1 MKVRRSSNHVNVFF
15 QVLWEH
21 LTMTYKTAMIILP
34 LLLAFVAFG
43 KNMISAEEPPRCPAT
58 ASQRSIY
65 GMMLKGHVY
74 KTAMAGIGLE
84 CVLMCRTDDR
94 CQSFNFVISRHLCE
108 FNDRTKEARPKDFVA
123 DPDRYYYTKDINRGN
138 LWSEIFV
145 PWGTLTGMIT
155 YTSSSLAY
163 SCFSPLPVMS

>member
-1 MKVRRSSNHVNVFF
+1 MKVLRSSNHVNNFF
-15 QVLWEH
+15 SQVLWEH
-21 LTMTYKTAMIILP
+21 LTITYKTAMIILP
-34 LLLAFVAFG
+34 LLLAFLAFD

-74 KTAMAGIGLE
+74 KTEMAGIGLE

-123 DPDRYYYTKDINRGN
+123 DPDRYYYSKDINRGN
-138 LWSEIFV
+138 LQSEIFI
-145 PWGTLTGMIT
+145 PWGTLTGMMT

-163 SCFSPLPVMS
+163 NY